1 MICNT
6 FIERKTNMKKQR
18 ILIITLL
25 IASIFILSAC
35 QVFPWFSV
43 VRGSGT
49 LTTESRPVS
58 GFNAVQL
65 DGAGRLVI
73 TQGTSESLEIQADD
87 NLIGNL
93 TSEVQGNTLILGY
106 REQSWRRTILPSRPV
121 VYTLTVTNLTQLT
134 LNGAGDLEILSLE
147 TDSFDLAING
157 AGNIGI
163 KDLSA
168 GKLSVNL
175 AGTGSVTVTG
185 MVAEQSVSLDGAG
198 NYQAGDLQTYNTAIE
213 INGLGNGVVWATESL
228 QVGINGGGSVSY
240 YGSPNVS
247 QQISGLGEVKNL
259 GEK

>member
-1 MICNT
+1 MSRKSFV
-6 FIERKTNMKKQR
+6 FIP
-18 ILIITLL
+18 LL

-35 QVFPWFSV
+35 QIFPWFSV

-49 LTTESRPVS
+49 LTTESRPVN
-58 GFNAVQL
+58 GFKAVQL

-73 TQGTSESLEIQADD
+73 TQGTSESLEIRADD

-106 REQSWRRTILPSRPV
+106 QEGSWRRTILPSQPV
-121 VYTLTVTNLTQLT
+121 VYTLAVTNLTELI
-134 LNGAGDLEILSLE
+134 LNGAGDLEIQSLE
-147 TDSFDLAING
+147 TDSFNLKING
-157 AGNIGI
+157 AGNIDI
-163 KDLSA
+163 QDLSA

-175 AGTGSVTVTG
+175 SGTGAVSVNGVA
-185 MVAEQSVSLDGAG
+185 AEQAITLDGAG
-198 NYQAGDLQTYNTAIE
+198 SYQAGDLQTYNTFIE
-213 INGLGNGVVWATESL
+213 INGLGSGTVWATETV
-228 QVGINGGGSVSY
+228 QININGGGSVSY